1 MAPFARPP
9 SWRLFGVRLLHLNLG
24 LVVYGLSIAL
34 TLRAGIGL
42 GPWDVF
48 HQGAALRTPLSIG
61 QVMVLAG
68 FALLLYSGFVARVRI
83 GIGTVLNMILI
94 GVWVDVF
101 LDRPWFPAAGGWLD
115 GAGLF
120 ALGLALNGVA
130 TGLYI
135 TAGLGAGPRD
145 GFVLGLAA
153 MTRAPVRRVRTSVE
167 LVVFAVGWALGGSV
181 GVGTIAFAL
190 GIGPAMQAGLRLFS
204 GLERRYRRA
213 DRRVGAR
220 DAGRDAGRNAGHEA
234 GRNAGHESAGE
245 VPRAATD

>member
-1 MAPFARPP
+1 MALFARPP
-9 SWRLFGVRLLHLNLG
+9 SWRLFGVRLVHLNLG
-24 LVVYGLSIAL
+24 LVLYGLSIAF

-83 GIGTVLNMILI
+83 GIGTVMNMILI

-101 LDRPWFPAAGGWLD
+101 LARPWFPTAAGWLD

-145 GFVLGLAA
+145 GFVLGVAA
-153 MTRAPVRRVRTSVE
+153 MTRAPVRRVRTIVE
-167 LVVFAVGWALGGSV
+167 LSVFAVGWALGGSV
-181 GVGTIAFAL
+181 GAGTVAFAL

-204 GLERRYRRA
+204 GLEQCYRRA
-213 DRRVGAR
+213 DQRAGAR
-220 DAGRDAGRNAGHEA
+220 KTAR
-234 GRNAGHESAGE
+234 E